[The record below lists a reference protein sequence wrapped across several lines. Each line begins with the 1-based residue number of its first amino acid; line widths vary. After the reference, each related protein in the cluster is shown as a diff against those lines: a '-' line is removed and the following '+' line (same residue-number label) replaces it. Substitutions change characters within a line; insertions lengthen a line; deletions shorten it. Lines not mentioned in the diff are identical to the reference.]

1 MQPAD
6 EVAAGLY
13 AAARALRA
21 RHMVAVDIVG
31 GDQATAANV
40 GALNVVGIAYRLPDV
55 MVYLSAQEG
64 LMKIPRSPRYRVTRR
79 PKIMGVQIIGTDSN
93 TREPR
98 LVRQGSSL
106 NKETGNIDVIGLL

>member
-1 MQPAD
+1 M
-6 EVAAGLY
+6 
-13 AAARALRA
+13 
-21 RHMVAVDIVG
+21 
-31 GDQATAANV
+31 
-40 GALNVVGIAYRLPDV
+40 GIAYRLPDV

-106 NKETGNIDVIGLL
+106 NKETGDGPCKEVFVEGCEQLRFGPAGGGR